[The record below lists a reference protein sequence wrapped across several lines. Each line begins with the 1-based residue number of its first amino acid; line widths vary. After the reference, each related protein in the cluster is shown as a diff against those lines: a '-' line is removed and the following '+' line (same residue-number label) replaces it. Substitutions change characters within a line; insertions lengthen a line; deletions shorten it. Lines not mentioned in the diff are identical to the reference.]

1 MKTNRRTGIELLRII
16 AMFAIVLGHFVAH
29 SNGFTTAISIKNPL
43 VIAERMVESFGLF
56 KVNVFILITGFFMIE
71 KQMDFSQIKKRL
83 FPLWRQVFGY
93 SVVILIVM
101 FVFFRP
107 SIIETI
113 KSFFPI
119 LCYRYWFIT
128 TYFVLIILTPIIN
141 RAFHNIEEKSMR
153 KIVLAIVGCFA
164 LWQTIMPFVT
174 TVDDMKGYS
183 IIWFVVVYI
192 IGGYI
197 KKFGINLVNNKLRIP
212 LYLLMSVCYL
222 GYSYAVELF
231 SAKVNIKVNIPY
243 YNSIFA
249 LVASIAL
256 FNFFLKININGKI
269 GRVISY
275 LSGSVIAIYLISD
288 NPLVRGVLYNNIL
301 HIDKYINHGI
311 KSILIILLLALI
323 VFVVC
328 LCIDILRRSLVELF
342 RKINNN
348 IKSEG

>member
-1 MKTNRRTGIELLRII
+1 MKTNRKTGIELLRII
-16 AMFAIVLGHFVAH
+16 AMFAIVLGHFISH
-29 SNGFTTAISIKNPL
+29 SDGFTTFTSIGNPL
-43 VIAERMVESFGLF
+43 VIAERMVDSLGLF

-71 KQMDFSQIKKRL
+71 NQIDFGYIKKRL

-101 FVFFRP
+101 IVTFRP
-107 SIIETI
+107 PTVEII

-141 RAFHNIEEKSMR
+141 RAFCNVDEKAYK
-153 KIVLAIVGCFA
+153 KIILALVGCFA

-174 TVDDMKGYS
+174 TVDDMKGNS

-197 KKFGINLVNNKLRIP
+197 KKFGVSLFNNKLRIP
-212 LYLLMSVCYL
+212 IYLLMSMCYF
-222 GYSYAVELF
+222 GYSFVVEQF
-231 SAKVNIKVNIPY
+231 SNKTHITVNTPY

-256 FNFFLKININGKI
+256 FNFFLNLTINRTIGKVIN
-269 GRVISY
+269 Y
-275 LSGSVIAIYLISD
+275 LSGSVIAVYLISD
-288 NPLVRGVLYNNIL
+288 NPLMRRVLYKNIL
-301 HIDKYINHGI
+301 RVDRYINQGL
-311 KSILIILLLALI
+311 KSVLIIFLLALI
-323 VFVVC
+323 VFIVSM
-328 LCIDILRRSLVELF
+328 CIDVLRRSSVEVI
-342 RKINNN
+342 RKTVKN
-348 IKSEG
+348 IKKEG

>member
-1 MKTNRRTGIELLRII
+1 MKTNRRTGLELLRIL
-16 AMFAIVLGHFVAH
+16 AMFVIVLGHFITY

-56 KVNVFILITGFFMIE
+56 KINVFILITGFFMIE

-93 SVVILIVM
+93 SVAILIVM

-107 SIIETI
+107 SIIETT
-113 KSFFPI
+113 KSLFPI

-153 KIVLAIVGCFA
+153 KIVLVIVGCFA

-174 TVDDMKGYS
+174 TIDDMKGYS
-183 IIWFVVVYI
+183 IIWFVAVYI
-192 IGGYI
+192 VGGYI
-197 KKFGINLVNNKLRIP
+197 KKFGIDLVNNKLRIP
-212 LYLLMSVCYL
+212 IYILMSVCYL
-222 GYSYAVELF
+222 GYSYVVELL
-231 SAKVNIKVNIPY
+231 STKTNIEVNIPY

-249 LVASIAL
+249 LIASVAL
-256 FNFFLKININGKI
+256 FNLFLKIDINGKL
-269 GRVISY
+269 GRIISY
-275 LSGSVIAIYLISD
+275 LSGSVIAVYLISD
-288 NPLVRGVLYNNIL
+288 NPLVRGVLYKNIL
-301 HIDKYINHGI
+301 NVDKYINHGI
-311 KSILIILLLALI
+311 KSILIILLLALL
-323 VFVVC
+323 VFVIC
-328 LCIDILRRSLVELF
+328 LCIDILRRGLVTVIGKFL
-342 RKINNN
+342 KT

>member
-1 MKTNRRTGIELLRII
+1 MKTNRRTGIELLRIL
-16 AMFAIVLGHFVAH
+16 AMFAIVLGHFIAH

-141 RAFHNIEEKSMR
+141 RAFHNIEEKRMR

-197 KKFGINLVNNKLRIP
+197 KKFGIDLVNNKLRIP

-231 SAKVNIKVNIPY
+231 SAKTNIKVNIPY

-256 FNFFLKININGKI
+256 FNFFLKKNINGKI

-311 KSILIILLLALI
+311 KSILIILLVALI
-323 VFVVC
+323 VFVAC
-328 LCIDILRRSLVELF
+328 LFIDILRRSSVEVF
-342 RKINNN
+342 RKI
-348 IKSEG
+348 IKKDK

>member
-1 MKTNRRTGIELLRII
+1 MKTNRRTGIELLRIL

-56 KVNVFILITGFFMIE
+56 KVNIFILITGFLMIE

-83 FPLWRQVFGY
+83 FPLWKQVFGY
-93 SVVILIVM
+93 SVAILIVM
-101 FVFFRP
+101 IVFFRP

-113 KSFFPI
+113 KSFLPI

-231 SAKVNIKVNIPY
+231 SAKANIKVNIPY

-269 GRVISY
+269 GSVISY

-288 NPLVRGVLYNNIL
+288 NPLVREVLYKNIL
-301 HIDKYINHGI
+301 GVDKYINNGV
-311 KSILIILLLALI
+311 KSILIILLLALV
-323 VFVVC
+323 VFIVC
-328 LCIDILRRSLVELF
+328 LCIDILRRNIVEVF
-342 RKINNN
+342 RKVL
-348 IKSEG
+348 KALRSEG

>member
-1 MKTNRRTGIELLRII
+1 MKTNRRTGIELLRIF
-16 AMFAIVLGHFVAH
+16 AMFAIVLGHFITH
-29 SNGFTTAISIKNPL
+29 SNGFTTAISIKDPL

-93 SVVILIVM
+93 SVAVLIVM

-113 KSFFPI
+113 KSLFPI

-128 TYFVLIILTPIIN
+128 TYFVLIMLTPIIN

-153 KIVLAIVGCFA
+153 KIVLVIVGCFA

-192 IGGYI
+192 VGGYI
-197 KKFGINLVNNKLRIP
+197 KKFGIDLVNNKLRIP
-212 LYLLMSVCYL
+212 IYILMSVCYL
-222 GYSYAVELF
+222 GYSYVVELL
-231 SAKVNIKVNIPY
+231 STKTNIEVNIPY
-243 YNSIFA
+243 YNSVFA
-249 LVASIAL
+249 LIASVAL
-256 FNFFLKININGKI
+256 FNLFLKIDINGKL
-269 GRVISY
+269 GRIISY
-275 LSGSVIAIYLISD
+275 LSGSVIAVYLISD
-288 NPLVRGVLYNNIL
+288 NPLVRGVLYKNIL
-301 HIDKYINHGI
+301 NVDKYINHGI
-311 KSILIILLLALI
+311 KSILIILLLALL
-323 VFVVC
+323 VFVIC
-328 LCIDILRRSLVELF
+328 LCIDILRRGLVTVIGKFL
-342 RKINNN
+342 KT

>member
-71 KQMDFSQIKKRL
+71 KQMGFSQIKKRL

-101 FVFFRP
+101 VVFFRP
-107 SIIETI
+107 SIIEI
-113 KSFFPI
+113 LKSFFPI

-141 RAFHNIEEKSMR
+141 RAFHNIEEKNMR

-164 LWQTIMPFVT
+164 IWQTIMPFIT

-192 IGGYI
+192 VGGYI
-197 KKFGINLVNNKLRIP
+197 KKFGIDLVKNKLRIP

-231 SAKVNIKVNIPY
+231 SAKANIKVNIPY

-256 FNFFLKININGKI
+256 FNFFLQININGKI

-288 NPLVRGVLYNNIL
+288 NPLVRGVLYKNIL
-301 HIDKYINHGI
+301 NADKYINHGI
-311 KSILIILLLALI
+311 KSILIILLLALL
-323 VFVVC
+323 VFVIC
-328 LCIDILRRSLVELF
+328 LCVDILRRGLVTVIG
-342 RKINNN
+342 KT